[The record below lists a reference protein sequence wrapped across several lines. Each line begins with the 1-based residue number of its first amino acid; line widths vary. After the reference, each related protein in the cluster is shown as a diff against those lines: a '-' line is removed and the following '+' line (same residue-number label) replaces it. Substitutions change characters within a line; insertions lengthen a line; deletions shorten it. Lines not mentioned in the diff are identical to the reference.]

1 MLQII
6 LLIKIILIDN
16 KKINMSNKTVVVGM
30 SGGVD
35 SSVSAYL
42 LKKQGFNV
50 IGLFMKNWQ
59 SEPGE
64 VCTSEID
71 FKDASEVCDMLD
83 IPLHK
88 ANFSDDYWDR
98 VFKQFL
104 SEHEKG
110 RTPNPDILCNRE
122 IKFKSFYDYALKIGA
137 DFIATGHYAKVENDG
152 GEAKLYRSKDIDK
165 DQTYFLHEVSS
176 KEFSKTIF
184 PLSDIYKSEVRDIAK
199 ELNLNIHSKK
209 DSVGICFVG
218 EKNLR
223 DFLNRFIKFKKG
235 NILNTDNEI
244 VGEHNG
250 SILYTIGQRQGLGIG
265 GIKDKDE
272 LPWYVYGKNISK
284 NEIYVCQG
292 VDNQLLYTENITLD
306 KIHWINDL
314 KEFKHLDCL
323 VQIRHR
329 HKPVK
334 CIIEFNK
341 GFRVMFDEEIRGVA
355 PGQSAVFYKDNL
367 CLGGGVIEARNNDL

>member
-42 LKKQGFNV
+42 LKKQGFKV

-64 VCTSEID
+64 VCSSEID

-137 DFIATGHYAKVENDG
+137 DFIATGHYAKVENDR

-184 PLSDIYKSEVRDIAK
+184 PLSDIYKSEVRDIAR

-272 LPWYVYGKNISK
+272 LPWYVYGKNINK

-292 VDNQLLYTENITLD
+292 VDNQLLYTKNITLD